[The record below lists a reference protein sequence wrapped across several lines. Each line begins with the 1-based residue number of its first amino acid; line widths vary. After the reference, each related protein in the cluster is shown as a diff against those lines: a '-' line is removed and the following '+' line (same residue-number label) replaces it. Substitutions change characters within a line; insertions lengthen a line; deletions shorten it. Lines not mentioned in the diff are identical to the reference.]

1 MKTMLDYYLSQP
13 ECMKQIFINRKAI
26 AGQFAKFYT
35 EKKPD
40 RIYLVGSGS
49 SFNACLASEDFIS
62 YVLGIEVVTIP
73 PSRPTII
80 RGKNPLIVAVSQG
93 GKSSNTVAYLQ
104 NIRGQG
110 HLVASFTAGLDLPVA
125 NAADLAVDI
134 AVGEETVGP
143 KTRGYTGTVL
153 CLYLSAL
160 EAGLASGVI
169 SGEDY
174 DKHISILDETIGYA
188 GDNLKKCHDF
198 YLAHL
203 EDLKKARHYLFV
215 GKGCAAAV
223 GAEDAIK
230 VLETLCYPSA
240 GYEFEE
246 YLHGPACCTDEGTAL
261 FLFYSDDAD
270 GKRMEQL
277 AGITAKATKNS
288 YIIDRTSSVKGD
300 NVLSLCSGKS
310 KFMSPFVDVFFGQLI
325 SAVLTEEMGRK
336 RHEAVREIF
345 SEMNTKVKVAGNA
358 R

>member
-1 MKTMLDYYLSQP
+1 MR
-13 ECMKQIFINRKAI
+13 QIFTDREALV
-26 AGQFAKFYT
+26 GQFAKFYT

-49 SFNACLASEDFIS
+49 SMNACMAAEGFIS
-62 YVLGIEVVTIP
+62 QILGIEVVTIP
-73 PSRPTII
+73 PSRPAVI
-80 RGKNPLIVAVSQG
+80 RGKKPLIIVVSQG
-93 GKSSNTVAYLQ
+93 GKSSNTFTYIQ
-104 NIRGQG
+104 NIHSQG
-110 HLVASFTAGLDLPVA
+110 HMTASFTAGLDLPVA
-125 NAADLAVDI
+125 RAADVAVDI

-153 CLYLSAL
+153 CLYLAAL
-160 EAGLASGVI
+160 EAALACGLI
-169 SGEDY
+169 SREDY
-174 DKHISILDETIGYA
+174 DYYIALLDETIGYA
-188 GDNLKKCHDF
+188 EDNLKKCHEF

-203 EDLKKARHYLFV
+203 GELKKARHYLFV

-223 GAEDAIK
+223 GAEDALK

-270 GKRMEQL
+270 GHRMERL
-277 AGITAKATKNS
+277 AGITAKATKNC

-300 NVLSLCSGKS
+300 NILNLCSGKS
-310 KFMSPFVDVFFGQLI
+310 IFMSPFVDVFFGQLI
-325 SAVLTEEMGRK
+325 SAVLPEELGRK

-345 SEMNTKVKVAGNA
+345 SDMNTKITENIG
-358 R
+358 